1 MVTLL
6 RHHIESSN
14 SLSYEYFIFL
24 ALGAAAGGFI
34 NGLAGFGTALLAL
47 GFWLQVMSPVAAVS
61 TGVIMSVLSGIQGAW
76 IVRRTI
82 LKQPKRM
89 ALFLIPGIIGMP
101 IGVSVLAIIEPHY
114 LRIAVG
120 CIMVLY
126 GGFFTLKQSI
136 PKINYPTPIID
147 GIIGFIGGVLGGA
160 AALSGALPTMWCA
173 MRTWTKIEIRAVLQP
188 YNIIILAL
196 AALLLASRGH
206 YTWDIL
212 KQIMIALPITMLFS
226 QIGIFFFKRLTDN
239 QFRRLLVTLMLLS
252 GIIILTKEA
261 L

>member
-1 MVTLL
+1 MVILL
-6 RHHIESSN
+6 KHHQERPN
-14 SLSYEYFIFL
+14 SLPYEYFIYL

-47 GFWLQVMSPVAAVS
+47 GFWLQIMSPIAAVS
-61 TGVIMSVLSGIQGAW
+61 TSLIMSVVSGPQGAW
-76 IVRRTI
+76 LVRKTI

-89 ALFLIPGIIGMP
+89 ARFLIPGIIGMP

-114 LRIAVG
+114 LKITVG

-126 GGFFTLKQSI
+126 GGFFSLKQSI

-147 GIIGFIGGVLGGA
+147 GIVGFIGGMLGGA
-160 AALSGALPTMWCA
+160 AALSGTLPTMWCA
-173 MRTWTKIEIRAVLQP
+173 MRSWTKIEIRAVLQP
-188 YNIIILAL
+188 YNIVVLAL
-196 AALLLASRGH
+196 ASLLLASRGH

-212 KQIMIALPITMLFS
+212 KQIMMALPITMLFS
-226 QIGIFFFKRLTDN
+226 QIGIFFFKRLTDD

-252 GIIILTKEA
+252 GVILLTKEA